1 MSQISSNFASFLKRM
16 YMDKTII
23 IQPEIGIQ
31 FDWKAIAANPSGH
44 HEPQMDLVAFK
55 ALYINRI
62 AQARAYGHEP
72 VLVSLPIMDESRY
85 FAFITRGM
93 SMQERKNI
101 LYWLGG
107 RIERLR
113 NMHELYN
120 LCLFR
125 LAATQCVHIVD
136 ITSPMLASA
145 HYEQLL
151 EQDGV
156 TLSAEGQAIVDN
168 ELSSLLSRFSLL
180 AC

>member
-1 MSQISSNFASFLKRM
+1 
-16 YMDKTII
+16 MDKTII
-23 IQPEIGIQ
+23 IRPESGLQ

-44 HEPQMDLVAFK
+44 YEPKMDLVAFK
-55 ALYINRI
+55 ALYINKI
-62 AQARAYGHEP
+62 AQARACGQEP
-72 VLVSLPIMDESRY
+72 VLVSLPIMDENRY
-85 FAFITRGM
+85 FAYITRGM
-93 SMQERKNI
+93 SLQECKNI

-107 RIERLR
+107 NIERLR

-125 LAATQCVHIVD
+125 LAALQCVHIVD

-151 EQDGV
+151 EHDGV
-156 TLSAEGQAIVDN
+156 TLSASGQAVVDN

-180 AC
+180 AG